1 MLLQPSRP
9 ADVEAL
15 AREAVLKRLPSGAV
29 AIFQDIRIHDYGV
42 MGERGVCGQVE
53 APAGS
58 GQRMEFAV
66 RILLPMAANSQG
78 RAEAQATLD
87 DSRTA
92 PRAVAETR
100 RRYCHDAAPIASA
113 APPQIPLPGPDPAIR
128 DVGAAAGA
136 SASLPPATEAG
147 GKAPS
152 RELQRMLIRSPAN
165 LREQPQAGAKVLRTL
180 PRGLELQLY
189 GRAPGGWLQVG
200 DAEPWGWVHSSLT
213 TTP

>member
-1 MLLQPSRP
+1 MTSTAEPMTPVRQPPPAHGTFRSFAAAHMKARLLLWPALVLATAGGLGVVLLQPSRP

-29 AIFQDIRIHDYGV
+29 ANFQDIRIHDYGV

-113 APPQIPLPGPDPAIR
+113 APPQIPLSRAPTRHTRCRGR
-128 DVGAAAGA
+128 GRRVG
-136 SASLPPATEAG
+136 LPATG
-147 GKAPS
+147 YRS
-152 RELQRMLIRSPAN
+152 RWQGTIPASCS
-165 LREQPQAGAKVLRTL
+165 AC
-180 PRGLELQLY
+180 
-189 GRAPGGWLQVG
+189 
-200 DAEPWGWVHSSLT
+200 
-213 TTP
+213 

>member
-1 MLLQPSRP
+1 MKARLLLWPALVLATAGGLGVVLLQPSRP

-78 RAEAQATLD
+78 RAELEFGQFYGVGRGCRGRLGGD
-87 DSRTA
+87 VHHW
-92 PRAVAETR
+92 PPPW
-100 RRYCHDAAPIASA
+100 DAAAS
-113 APPQIPLPGPDPAIR
+113 PDESC
-128 DVGAAAGA
+128 V
-136 SASLPPATEAG
+136 T
-147 GKAPS
+147 
-152 RELQRMLIRSPAN
+152 
-165 LREQPQAGAKVLRTL
+165 
-180 PRGLELQLY
+180 
-189 GRAPGGWLQVG
+189 
-200 DAEPWGWVHSSLT
+200 
-213 TTP
+213 